1 MVAKEQQDRMESD
14 ARPGRANALTLGPS
28 AEPCHV
34 AAWAAGRE
42 HKHGKRVI
50 DRPAPK
56 RATRDVY
63 VYFDNDKKVRAPFDA
78 HSLIIKVKRR
88 LKA

>member
-1 MVAKEQQDRMESD
+1 MESD
-14 ARPGRANALTLGPS
+14 ARPDRANALTLGPS
-28 AEPCHV
+28 AEPRHI
-34 AAWAAGRE
+34 AAWATGRE
-42 HKHGKRVI
+42 HKRSRRVI

-63 VYFDNDKKVRAPFDA
+63 VYFDNDEKVRAPFDA
-78 HSLIIKVKRR
+78 HSLIMKVKRR